1 MPPPASACLR
11 LLNHADDSLLS
22 VARHEASPDC
32 EIPIFDGHRPPPFL
46 RLAITHSG
54 PDQSQVGPP
63 PFSPSSLTRPANGGR
78 RYVGVAVD
86 LKAEATTP
94 RNWVTT
100 ESVRTPPRGRLRWN
114 YVLLRL
120 VPRRIRQ
127 LTRKPAPR
135 RQEAGCYKPEPAI
148 FRLALNQLGL
158 LPSRDVLF
166 VGDDAVAD
174 IGGAQSVGLS
184 TAWLSRG
191 QSWPSALKSPNH
203 QVNHVTELGP
213 LLLG

>member
-1 MPPPASACLR
+1 MVGAGRALGAETLCRRPI
-11 LLNHADDSLLS
+11 
-22 VARHEASPDC
+22 C
-32 EIPIFDGHRPPPFL
+32 EIPVFDGLRPPPFL

-78 RYVGVAVD
+78 RHLGIAVN

-100 ESVRTPPRGRLRWN
+100 ESVRTPPRGRPRWN

-127 LTRKPAPR
+127 LALKARAP
-135 RQEAGCYKPEPAI
+135 QEGQVDRLGETGAGACARPLLNCPSCVP
-148 FRLALNQLGL
+148 LALRRARGL
-158 LPSRDVLF
+158 MRPDPETAASSCPR
-166 VGDDAVAD
+166 
-174 IGGAQSVGLS
+174 GGYPTRLCR
-184 TAWLSRG
+184 SRG
-191 QSWPSALKSPNH
+191 RGNAAEW
-203 QVNHVTELGP
+203 TGP
-213 LLLG
+213 MAR